1 MGRLTYDVHFRKDKK
16 CAYYVLILFA
26 MSVVAM
32 NLYVLYII
40 TPSYQYIHHIILQQ
54 YKIKGKSSYV
64 PPHLRN
70 RAGGADNTTSTEG
83 GGPPQQQ
90 GQQGGYND
98 RRSFN
103 SSGRGSF
110 NRGGSSYGRG
120 GGDRRSYSQGGGQ
133 PQQNS
138 RFNSLQESGGYGGD
152 RRGEFHC
159 A

>member
-1 MGRLTYDVHFRKDKK
+1 M
-16 CAYYVLILFA
+16 
-26 MSVVAM
+26 VARI
-32 NLYVLYII
+32 VCFIYII
-40 TPSYQYIHHIILQQ
+40 YTLSYQYIHHIILQQ

-120 GGDRRSYSQGGGQ
+120 GDRRSYSQGGGQ

-152 RRGEFHC
+152 RRGEFLMLEC
-159 A
+159 GWIFGLM

>member
-1 MGRLTYDVHFRKDKK
+1 MRVL
-16 CAYYVLILFA
+16 YVLI
-26 MSVVAM
+26 SDYCNTYGW

-40 TPSYQYIHHIILQQ
+40 CTPSYQYIHHIILQQ

-70 RAGGADNTTSTEG
+70 RAGGADNNTTSTAG
-83 GGPPQQQ
+83 GGPPPEQ
-90 GQQGGYND
+90 GQGQGGYD
-98 RRSFN
+98 SRSFH

-159 A
+159 ALCGWVLG